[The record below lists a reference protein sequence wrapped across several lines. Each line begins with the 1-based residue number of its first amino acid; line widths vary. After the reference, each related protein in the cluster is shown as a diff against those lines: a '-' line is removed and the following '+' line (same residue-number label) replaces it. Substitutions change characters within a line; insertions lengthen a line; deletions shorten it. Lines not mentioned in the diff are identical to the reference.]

1 MRKLSV
7 RWRIQIVLIA
17 VIVASAIMAFWVHYS
32 ADKSLYLLLR
42 AQRSHQQLE
51 LLESLSANV
60 NRYLLYRVLQ
70 FNQTTGLTNEVED
83 AARNIK
89 KYLAQFHSVTTDEIA
104 FVRNKEE
111 KDKEREE
118 EGRFRQLESALNAID
133 ISLKTIETQEEWSQT
148 VLPIFQQSFD
158 ALIQNAIHDER
169 EEIQNVT
176 GQMQVSKDY
185 LAFSGLIILLF
196 QLSASLLVIYVLFFF
211 LLRPLTSLIKHIS
224 TLGRCHFNDQI
235 HRQTHDEIGL
245 LYAHI
250 NRMARRLRQSR
261 QKIHRLN
268 QNLEE
273 KINQRTA
280 SLTESNRL
288 LQEINDSRQR
298 FFSDVSHELRTPLT
312 TIIGEAEVSL
322 HTGQTCNNTETNNS
336 LNTILAQA
344 TFMERRIKDL
354 LMIVKADDG
363 RLVLERSALFLEEVV
378 LNAVHRVQGLAKV
391 NNIQLNCDIIN
402 EEGCRI
408 SGEADWLAQAL
419 VTILDNAIKFS
430 PSQTIVNICLTQK
443 KGRALISIQDQGT
456 GVNAEDLPHI
466 FDRFYQTPK
475 GRRRGGTGLGLAVAK
490 WIVTEHGGD
499 IDAKNI
505 ENGGVRIDLSFPL
518 EQKGKAA

>member
-1 MRKLSV
+1 MRKLSI

-17 VIVASAIMAFWVHYS
+17 VIVASTVMAFWVHYS

-60 NRYLLYRVLQ
+60 NRYLLYRVLH
-70 FNQTTGLTNEVED
+70 FNHTTDVTNDLED
-83 AARNIK
+83 AAHNIT
-89 KYLAQFHSVTTDEIA
+89 KYLAQFQSITTDEIE
-104 FVRNKEE
+104 FVRDTEE
-111 KDKEREE
+111 QDKEREE
-118 EGRFRQLESALNAID
+118 EGRFRQIKAALTAID
-133 ISLKTIETQEEWSQT
+133 ISQKSIETQEEWSRT

-158 ALIQNAIHDER
+158 ILIQNAIQDER
-169 EEIQNVT
+169 EEIKNVT
-176 GQMQVSKDY
+176 EQMQASKDH

-196 QLSASLLVIYVLFFF
+196 QVSASGLVIYVLFFF
-211 LLRPLTSLIKHIS
+211 LVRPLSSLIKHIN
-224 TLGRCHFNDQI
+224 TLGRCHFDDRI

-245 LYAHI
+245 LYAHV
-250 NRMARRLRQSR
+250 NRMAHRLHQSR
-261 QKIHRLN
+261 QKVHRLN

-273 KINQRTA
+273 KINERTA
-280 SLTESNRL
+280 SLTESNRR

-322 HTGQTCNNTETNNS
+322 RTGQALNDIETNKS
-336 LNTILAQA
+336 LSTIQAQA

-363 RLVLERSALFLEEVV
+363 RLILGRSALFLEEVV

-391 NNIQLNCDIIN
+391 NNIRLNCEIN
-402 EEGCRI
+402 SKEGCRI

-430 PSQTIVNICLTQK
+430 PSKSVVDICLTQR
-443 KGRALISIQDQGT
+443 KGHALISIQDQGT
-456 GVNAEDLPHI
+456 GVEADDLPHI

-499 IDAKNI
+499 IYAKNI
-505 ENGGVRIDLSFPL
+505 ENGGVSIELSFPL